1 MTEFVK
7 AISAIL
13 PLYSFP
19 AAEEARAPYATYTLS
34 ETPIRTKDG
43 IAGYEGTITLTI
55 FATSIAA
62 VDALMIR
69 IIQAIDSKILDG
81 RKMYCADSEISDYPE
96 IGLTSKDLTINILR

>member
-13 PLYSFP
+13 PIYPFP

-43 IAGYEGTITLTI
+43 IAGYEGTITLTV
-55 FATSIAA
+55 FSTSIAA
-62 VDALMIR
+62 VDALIVRM
-69 IIQAIDSKILDG
+69 IQAIDSKVLDG
-81 RKMYCADSEISDYPE
+81 RKMYVADSEISDYPD
-96 IGLTSKDLTINILR
+96 IGLSSKDLTINVLK